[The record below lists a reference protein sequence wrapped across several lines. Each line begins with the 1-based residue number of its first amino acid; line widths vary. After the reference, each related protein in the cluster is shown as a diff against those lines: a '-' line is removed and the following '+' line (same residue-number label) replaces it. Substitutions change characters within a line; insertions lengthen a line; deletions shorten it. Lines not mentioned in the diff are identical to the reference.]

1 MKIAEIANNYGK
13 PHDGVGAYAKVI
25 VSNFSGCV
33 NVDVFSSICVSTDST
48 LKKLLSRGMTK
59 EINKVQKNISNYDA
73 VIIDY
78 PFVEWNPFIIFAYK
92 RLCSNAHK
100 ERKKIIASIHEYNR
114 VNQFR
119 KKVIEFLVKRADLT
133 LVCNE
138 ELKKS
143 LSPFSNNIKIR
154 DIPTNIYSPVTQCSF
169 SRNNY
174 VFFGLINGSKAF
186 DEMLLGWDE
195 FNKRGVCHLDIIT
208 STQIEID
215 TTKHNNVNITYNA
228 DDNHI
233 MEIMESC
240 AFCILPIIPEIDS
253 KNATFKTASIAKCI
267 SIGKF
272 CKDYSQLDFVLNM
285 ESYKPENFITIL
297 RESRDLQ
304 RDEIIKKRESA
315 YTFGQHFLPS
325 NVAMKIEKHIVQLC
339 EEKKS
344 DHEI

>member
-25 VSNFSGCV
+25 VSNFSGYV
-33 NVDVFSSICVSTDST
+33 NVDVFSSICVSTDSA

-119 KKVIEFLVKRADLT
+119 KKVIEFLVKKADLT

-186 DEMLLGWDE
+186 VEMLAGWDE
-195 FNKRGVCHLDIIT
+195 FNNMGAYHLDIIT
-208 STQIEID
+208 GTQIEID
-215 TTKHNNVNITYNA
+215 ISKHNNIKVTYEA
-228 DDNHI
+228 EDNHI
-233 MEIMESC
+233 MQIMSSC

-253 KNATFKTASIAKCI
+253 KNTTFKTASLARCI

-272 CKDYSQLDFVLNM
+272 SASFSSFDFVLNM
-285 ESYKPENFITIL
+285 PSYTPQEFVKTLKKTQALTDLDICEKRSAAYEFGFNFTPQKVARKIESYIRLECT
-297 RESRDLQ
+297 
-304 RDEIIKKRESA
+304 
-315 YTFGQHFLPS
+315 G
-325 NVAMKIEKHIVQLC
+325 IE
-339 EEKKS
+339 
-344 DHEI
+344 